1 MNQHIVIYIILSAI
15 LLYLYYK
22 KRDIAVFAAFII
34 VVGSTLI
41 FGDRTAEGFGGG
53 GGGGGGD
60 KVDSECAKIGYTAPK
75 IDKKDIRGSLEK
87 AMKNVKT
94 VGDKYVNFD
103 GNQTAPKK
111 EYKDAI
117 KFIASSEIVKAELE
131 NINNNKETR
140 MNVENFG
147 FLTAALIQPYI
158 LKPSVEGQGE
168 FIKEID
174 QFNKKNDKGFSTFT
188 MILKGGPIMLG
199 ILNKI
204 KKSDE
209 MKEADKEVKTILEVS
224 ICSVKQFNSLWKNI
238 QKAHP
243 SGGDD
248 EGEKKKDD
256 GEEEDGGQ
264 DKKKKKSTKKKSKKD
279 EDAEDDE

>member
-1 MNQHIVIYIILSAI
+1 MNQRIVIYIILSVI

-22 KRDIAVFAAFII
+22 KRDIAVFAAFIV
-34 VVGSTLI
+34 VVGATLI

-53 GGGGGGD
+53 GD
-60 KVDSECAKIGYTAPK
+60 KVDSECAKLGFTAPK
-75 IDKKDIRGSLEK
+75 IVKDDLEGSLDK
-87 AMKNVKT
+87 AMKNIKKVA
-94 VGDKYVNFD
+94 DKYVNFD

-111 EYKDAI
+111 EYNEAI
-117 KFIASSEIVKAELE
+117 KFITSSEIVKAELDKM
-131 NINNNKETR
+131 NNNKENSEYV
-140 MNVENFG
+140 MNFG
-147 FLTAALIQPYI
+147 FKTVGLIQSYI
-158 LKPSVEGQGE
+158 LKPSVEDQAN
-168 FIKEID
+168 FIKVFD
-174 QFNKKNDKGFSTFT
+174 KFNTKNDKGVSPLT
-188 MILKGGPIMLG
+188 MVLKGGSIALD

-264 DKKKKKSTKKKSKKD
+264 DKKKKSTKKKSKKD